1 MGVTLPGP
9 GEQQGGAPSTEPQ
22 LWQTELREDRTPLIH
37 PQPHGVPQCPGS
49 SSGGGSGG
57 TGGSRESSVS
67 GWGGSGV
74 RGEQFQPQPRSQPGE
89 HGAAVGEG
97 IPKRCGAPGLCLRL
111 RSITWSF
118 LRARGAPLRAQHCH
132 PHPTVPAGAGV
143 EPLPQGPEPRG
154 LGVDSSKNNRLLG
167 LSCRRRVTIA
177 SRSPCPRSPEDF
189 AARCRLAAMQ
199 MRRQI

>member
-1 MGVTLPGP
+1 MANGAEGGQDPPHSPPAPRCPPVPREQQWGWFWGNW
-9 GEQQGGAPSTEPQ
+9 GEQG
-22 LWQTELREDRTPLIH
+22 ELRER
-37 PQPHGVPQCPGS
+37 V
-49 SSGGGSGG
+49 
-57 TGGSRESSVS
+57 
-67 GWGGSGV
+67 GGSGV

-89 HGAAVGEG
+89 QGAAVGEG